1 MSISTVLI
9 RCGYIRLVA
18 GQVLDFSE
26 RDFGTVLFRVLIN
39 DLNAGLKCVQIKKS
53 VDVKYGGAVES
64 LRIREAMERAL
75 ERPEGWAI
83 SNGMKLDKRICW
95 ILHLIAE
102 SPGQKRIWR
111 EEAENQLL
119 KKRSGLSG

>member
-53 VDVKYGGAVES
+53 VDVKYGAAVES
-64 LRIREAMERAL
+64 QGIG
-75 ERPEGWAI
+75 RP
-83 SNGMKLDKRICW
+83 
-95 ILHLIAE
+95 
-102 SPGQKRIWR
+102 WR
-111 EEAENQLL
+111 ELL
-119 KKRSGLSG
+119 RDQRAGPSATA

>member
-9 RCGYIRLVA
+9 RCGYIGLVA

-39 DLNAGLKCVQIKKS
+39 DLNAGLKRVQIKKS

-64 LRIREAMERAL
+64 QGIWEAL
-75 ERPEGWAI
+75 E
-83 SNGMKLDKRICW
+83 
-95 ILHLIAE
+95 
-102 SPGQKRIWR
+102 
-111 EEAENQLL
+111 
-119 KKRSGLSG
+119 

>member
-9 RCGYIRLVA
+9 RCSYIRLVA

-26 RDFGTVLFRVLIN
+26 RDFGTVLFHVLIN
-39 DLNAGLKCVQIKKS
+39 VLNAGLKCVQIKKS

-95 ILHLIAE
+95 ILHLVAE

>member
-26 RDFGTVLFRVLIN
+26 LDFGTVLFHVLIN

-64 LRIREAMERAL
+64 QGIWEALERAL
-75 ERPEGWAI
+75 ERPDGWAI

-95 ILHLIAE
+95 ILHLVAE

-111 EEAENQLL
+111 EEAANQLL

>member
-1 MSISTVLI
+1 MSISAPFI

-26 RDFGTVLFRVLIN
+26 LDFGTVLFHVLIN

-53 VDVKYGGAVES
+53 VDVKYGAAVES
-64 LRIREAMERAL
+64 QGIWEALERAL